1 MKHHRYRITVEHIA
15 DKDGAPVLEAPIVFD
30 APSHDDIA
38 LTVQRAQQG
47 QGLDAAAAQRMVVGL
62 KLLGEV
68 ILENRG
74 QAFFD
79 ALGAHFKEIMK
90 TVKGKA

>member
-1 MKHHRYRITVEHIA
+1 MKHHRYRITVEHLA
-15 DKDGAPVLEAPIVFD
+15 DKDGAPVQEVPIVFE

-38 LTVQRAQQG
+38 QTVQRAQQG
-47 QGLDAAAAQRMVVGL
+47 QELDEATAQRMVVGL

-74 QAFFD
+74 NAFFD
-79 ALGAHFKEIMK
+79 ALGTHFRDIMK
-90 TVKGKA
+90 AVKGKA

>member
-1 MKHHRYRITVEHIA
+1 MKHHRYRITVEHLA
-15 DKDGAPVLEAPIVFD
+15 DKEGAPVQEAPIVFE

-38 LTVQRAQQG
+38 QTVQRAQQG
-47 QGLDAAAAQRMVVGL
+47 QGLDEVTAQRMTVGL

-68 ILENRG
+68 ILENRSN
-74 QAFFD
+74 AFFD
-79 ALGAHFKEIMK
+79 ALGTHFREIMK

>member
-1 MKHHRYRITVEHIA
+1 MKHHRYRITVEHLA
-15 DKDGAPVLEAPIVFD
+15 DKEGAPAQEAPIVFE

-38 LTVQRAQQG
+38 QTVQRAQQG
-47 QGLDAAAAQRMVVGL
+47 QGLDEVTAQRMTVGL

-68 ILENRG
+68 ILENRSN
-74 QAFFD
+74 AFFD
-79 ALGAHFKEIMK
+79 ALGTHFREIMK